1 MTRRVNVLFLVLPI
15 LAIFSTSPAFAEIML
30 VKGKIMG
37 ASCVINETVCPTDI
51 KDPRISMERDFVLVA
66 EDGSTYFLSNMRR
79 GAKQVLVSQDV
90 EVLGKVRGNTMFV
103 HNVDKMLMGGMMSV
117 WNWDLRVRNLRHP
130 R

>member
-1 MTRRVNVLFLVLPI
+1 MTRRVYVLFLVLPL
-15 LAIFSTSPAFAEIML
+15 LAIFSTSPAFAEIMM

-37 ASCVINETVCPTDI
+37 ASCVLNDTTCPTDLS
-51 KDPRISMERDFVLVA
+51 DPRVSMERDFVLVA
-66 EDGSTYFLSNMRR
+66 EDGSTYFLTNMKR

-90 EVLGKVRGNTMFV
+90 EVIGKVRGDKMFV
-103 HNVDKMLMGGMMSV
+103 HNVEKMMMGGMVSV